1 MSDATL
7 ELLRNSI
14 TLSGAQPESELF
26 IADENVDD
34 NPMLLQFARAMQ
46 VITNRFNNYTVIEQT
61 GPRHCF
67 SDFDFSH
74 INDATLQR
82 IYYRTSKEKAVV
94 HHVIN
99 AAARL
104 LKTGGELI
112 LAGEKH
118 QGIQTY
124 IKKAEQRL
132 GGEAVVEKD
141 GPARIGVIQKKSV
154 GEILDDSDY
163 ATLRPAISTDDI
175 VFHSKP
181 GVFGWQKIDQ
191 GSAFMAS
198 QLAIAPI
205 KNNRLLDLGCGYG
218 YISVMAQK
226 YQPALTHATDNNAAA
241 VLACKKNFAL
251 NNITGD
257 VIVDHIG
264 ASLAPEYDVVLCNP
278 PFHQGFDVEHSLT
291 HDFVAAS
298 SRLLR
303 REGQALFV
311 TNSFVALERVAA
323 KYFTKVHAIADNKQ
337 FKVVLLTEPL
347 RFVDQK
353 RPNPSQR
360 VRRLQE
366 NGEGWEQ

>member
-14 TLSGAQPESELF
+14 AQSDAHSDVELF

-34 NPMLLQFARAMQ
+34 NQVLLQFSRAMHA
-46 VITNRFNNYTVIEQT
+46 ITNRFNIFSVLEQT
-61 GPRHCF
+61 GSRHSF

-74 INDATLQR
+74 ISEASLQR

-112 LAGEKH
+112 LAGEKQ

-132 GGEAVVEKD
+132 GNNAVVKKD
-141 GPARIGVIQKKSV
+141 GPARIGVIQKKSM
-154 GEILDDSDY
+154 GEVIDDSDY
-163 ATLRPAISTDDI
+163 VTLRPVISAENS

-191 GSAFMAS
+191 GSAFLVS
-198 QLAIAPI
+198 HLAILAM
-205 KNNRLLDLGCGYG
+205 KDRRLLDLGCGYG

-241 VLACKKNFAL
+241 ILACKRNFSL
-251 NNITGD
+251 NNIAGD

-264 ASLAPEYDVVLCNP
+264 ASLAPGYDIVLCNP
-278 PFHQGFDVEHSLT
+278 PFHQGFDVERDLT
-291 HDFVAAS
+291 HDFVAAAA
-298 SRLLR
+298 RLLTR
-303 REGQALFV
+303 QGQALFV

-323 KYFTKVHAIADNKQ
+323 RYFAKTSVIADNRR
-337 FKVVLLTEPL
+337 FKVILLTDPL
-347 RFVDQK
+347 RFVD
-353 RPNPSQR
+353 RA
-360 VRRLQE
+360 RREKHYQMVGSPIIL
-366 NGEGWEQ
+366 G

>member
-7 ELLRNSI
+7 ELLRKS
-14 TLSGAQPESELF
+14 LSESARHSAGELF

-34 NPMLLQFARAMQ
+34 SGVLLQFARAMP
-46 VITNRFNNYTVIEQT
+46 VITNRFNNFAVIEHT
-61 GPRHCF
+61 GPTHHF

-74 INDATLQR
+74 IDEASLQR

-104 LKTGGELI
+104 LKPGGELI
-112 LAGEKH
+112 LAGEKQ

-132 GGEAVVEKD
+132 GSEAVVEKD

-154 GEILDDSDY
+154 GEALDDSDY
-163 ATLRPAISTDDI
+163 PTLRPAISTED
-175 VFHSKP
+175 VLFYSKP

-191 GSAFMAS
+191 GSAFLAS
-198 QLAIAPI
+198 HLTKSVIQG
-205 KNNRLLDLGCGYG
+205 RRVLDLGCGYG

-226 YQPALTHATDNNAAA
+226 YQPAVTHATDNNAAA
-241 VLACKKNFAL
+241 LLACRKNFAL

-257 VIVDHIG
+257 VIADHIG
-264 ASLAPEYDVVLCNP
+264 SSLAPGYDVVLCNP

-298 SRLLR
+298 ARLLTKH
-303 REGQALFV
+303 GQAFFV
-311 TNSFVALERVAA
+311 TNSFVPLEKVAVSYFGRVSVLA
-323 KYFTKVHAIADNKQ
+323 NNRQ
-337 FKVVLLTEPL
+337 FKVILLAE
-347 RFVDQK
+347 
-353 RPNPSQR
+353 
-360 VRRLQE
+360 RRTAR
-366 NGEGWEQ
+366 

>member
-14 TLSGAQPESELF
+14 TQMGVQPGSELF

-34 NPMLLQFARAMQ
+34 SQVLLQFARCMQ
-46 VITNRFNNYTVIEQT
+46 VITNRFSNFTVIENT
-61 GPRHCF
+61 GPTHRF

-74 INDATLQR
+74 LNEESLQR

-132 GGEAVVEKD
+132 GSEAAVKKD
-141 GPARIGVIQKKSV
+141 GPARIGVIQRKSV

-163 ATLRPAISTDDI
+163 STLRPAVSADDV

-191 GSAFMAS
+191 GSAFLAS
-198 QLAIAPI
+198 HLNTTAI
-205 KNNRLLDLGCGYG
+205 KDRRLLDLGCGYG

-226 YQPALTHATDNNAAA
+226 YLPALTHATDNNAAA
-241 VLACKKNFAL
+241 ILACRKNFAS

-257 VIVDHIG
+257 VIADHIG
-264 ASLAPEYDVVLCNP
+264 ASLASGYDVVLCNP

-298 SRLLR
+298 ARLLAKH
-303 REGQALFV
+303 GQAFFV
-311 TNSFVALERVAA
+311 TNSFVPLEKVAA
-323 KYFTKVHAIADNKQ
+323 RYFGRVSVLANNRQ
-337 FKVVLLTEPL
+337 FKVMLLTNA
-347 RFVDQK
+347 R
-353 RPNPSQR
+353 S
-360 VRRLQE
+360 
-366 NGEGWEQ
+366 